1 MRKRS
6 LTRTW
11 SAEAQALKLAKIAR
25 RSVVASAFGVNM
37 MGRSVARGPFGGIA
51 LAVDCDTQR
60 FSLECLVQ
68 PLVLSSRGLDVSGV
82 DVTERSSGAVGA
94 QGLHKQRF
102 PVMQGWARDGC

>member
-1 MRKRS
+1 
-6 LTRTW
+6 
-11 SAEAQALKLAKIAR
+11 
-25 RSVVASAFGVNM
+25 
-37 MGRSVARGPFGGIA
+37 MGRSVARVPFGGIA

>member
-1 MRKRS
+1 MLYFRVSGRI
-6 LTRTW
+6 LLGVGRT
-11 SAEAQALKLAKIAR
+11 LVL
-25 RSVVASAFGVNM
+25 
-37 MGRSVARGPFGGIA
+37 GIA
-51 LAVDCDTQR
+51 CKHNGRDCVNACFHGRIISICDHVVHLIRRRR